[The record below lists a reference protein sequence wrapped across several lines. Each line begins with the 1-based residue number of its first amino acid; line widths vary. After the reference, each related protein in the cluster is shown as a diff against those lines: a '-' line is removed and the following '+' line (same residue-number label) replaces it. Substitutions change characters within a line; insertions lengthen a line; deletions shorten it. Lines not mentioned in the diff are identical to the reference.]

1 MVLCRRPQFSLARVF
16 DMRSC
21 YSALSPLGVFSHFRA
36 LKRNLLAQAAHKRTD
51 TKILYFDLL
60 SFSIGEEKEI

>member
-1 MVLCRRPQFSLARVF
+1 MQKKATVKFQ
-16 DMRSC
+16 
-21 YSALSPLGVFSHFRA
+21 PLGVFSHFRA

-60 SFSIGEEKEI
+60 SFSIGEEKENDLMLFQSQVVAN